1 MFMLPQLAI
10 LTTAASPDVA
20 AAAADAAIK
29 AFGNE
34 NPQARKAFRLNEQEY
49 KTKAFASNHVQQM

>member
-1 MFMLPQLAI
+1 MLPQLAL
-10 LTTAASPDVA
+10 LTTTASPDVV

-29 AFGNE
+29 AFSNG
-34 NPQARKAFRLNEQEY
+34 NPQARKAFRLSEREY

>member
-1 MFMLPQLAI
+1 MLHQLAL
-10 LTTAASPDVA
+10 LTTSTSPDVV

-29 AFGNE
+29 ALGDE
-34 NPQARKAFRLNEQEY
+34 NPQARKAFRLSEREF

>member
-1 MFMLPQLAI
+1 MLPQLAL
-10 LTTAASPDVA
+10 LTTSSSPDVV

-29 AFGNE
+29 ALSDE
-34 NPQARKAFRLNEQEY
+34 NPQARKAFHLSEQEF